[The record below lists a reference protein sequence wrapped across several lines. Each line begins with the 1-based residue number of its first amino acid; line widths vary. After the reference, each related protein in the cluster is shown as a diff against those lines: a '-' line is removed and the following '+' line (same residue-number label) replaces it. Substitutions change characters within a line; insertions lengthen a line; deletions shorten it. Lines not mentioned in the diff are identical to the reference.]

1 MRWRALIGTAILVAA
16 LGAGGLLL
24 FGRGGASTPL
34 ARIGLALQDD
44 GASASLRAD
53 VEAVRAGLKPE
64 DLGVFDLVV
73 ALRGLESAA
82 HTDWG
87 RAEALC
93 RGLRWPRCDRPAL
106 DEMKR
111 RSRPSDADRNDLDAA
126 LPLAMANATWAF
138 GSEDAARK
146 MFRRELDRIP
156 ESDGPAPGA
165 RLPPLRHHRDQ
176 PRRAGGAVR
185 AGLRGRRAPERPFEG
200 GGAGGGPG
208 AVRPARQRVA
218 ALLRQRRA
226 PADLGSVRAQ
236 PAEVIFVTS
245 PGLVIPGLALVPSN

>member
-1 MRWRALIGTAILVAA
+1 VRWRALIGTVIFVAA

-53 VEAVRAGLKPE
+53 VESVRAGLKPE

-93 RGLRWPRCDRPAL
+93 RGLRWSRCDRPAL

-126 LPLAMANATWAF
+126 LPLAIANATWAF

-156 ESDGPAPGA
+156 ESDGP
-165 RLPPLRHHRDQ
+165 
-176 PRRAGGAVR
+176 RRARVFLRFGIIETNPDGQAALFAQACAADPRLSDHLKEAAQAEVR
-185 AGLRGRRAPERPFEG
+185 ARFVPPGNVVPLYFGSGGHPPISGR
-200 GGAGGGPG
+200 
-208 AVRPARQRVA
+208 
-218 ALLRQRRA
+218 
-226 PADLGSVRAQ
+226 
-236 PAEVIFVTS
+236 
-245 PGLVIPGLALVPSN
+245 